1 MKLSV
6 FLSIKAVIAFA
17 FGIVLVAIPT
27 SFISLFAYLQCPVGI
42 LNTRIAGALLIG
54 IAFICWSVR
63 SCSDTKT
70 VKGILLGLFIA
81 DTIGFIVVLLAQL
94 SDVMNALGWV
104 DVGIWF
110 LLASGLGYFRFL
122 KTSASE
128 A

>member
-6 FLSIKAVIAFA
+6 FLAVKAVISFA
-17 FGIVLVAIPT
+17 FGIALVAIP
-27 SFISLFAYLQCPVGI
+27 SLFISLFAYLQCPVGI

-63 SCSDTKT
+63 SCSDLKA
-70 VKGILLGLFIA
+70 VKGVLLGLFIA
-81 DTIGFIVVLLAQL
+81 DTIAFVAVLLAQL
-94 SDVMNALGWV
+94 SDVMNAFGWV
-104 DVGIWF
+104 DVAIWF

-128 A
+128 T